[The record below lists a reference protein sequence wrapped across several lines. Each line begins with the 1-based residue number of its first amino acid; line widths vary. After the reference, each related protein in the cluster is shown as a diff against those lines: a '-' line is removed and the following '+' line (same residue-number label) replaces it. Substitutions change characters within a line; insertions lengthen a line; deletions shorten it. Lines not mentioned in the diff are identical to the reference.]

1 MIRKVT
7 LILACFCSIQIQAQ
21 TTNKM
26 SNKARIVIHGGAGTI
41 LKKNM
46 TPEKEAN
53 YHAKLKEAI
62 MAGKKALDKGESAEN
77 AVVEC
82 IKIMENSPLFNAGKG
97 AVFTHEETI
106 EMDASIMEG
115 SQLNAGAACSISHIK
130 NPITLALAIMNNSQH
145 VMLCGKGAD
154 DFGKSQKLEI
164 ADNDYFKDSIR
175 YRQLKKVQEMEEAI
189 LDHDGDQGGV
199 VDSSETEFNITLG
212 EDKKFGTVGAVVRD
226 DNNHLAAG
234 TSTGGMTNKRFGR
247 VGDSPIIGA
256 GTYANDSTCAISCTG
271 HGEYFIRHAVAYN
284 VHSRMYL
291 KEETLEDASEFVINQ
306 ELVQVEG
313 KGGLIGIDNDGNYA
327 MPFNT
332 KGMFRAVLYEDGRIE
347 TMMYDKE

>member
-7 LILACFCSIQIQAQ
+7 LTLACFCCLQMQAQ

-41 LKKNM
+41 LKKNL
-46 TPEKEAN
+46 TPEKEAA
-53 YHAKLKEAI
+53 YHANLKEALI
-62 MAGKKALDKGESAEN
+62 AGKEALDKGEKAEI

-82 IKIMENSPLFNAGKG
+82 IKVMENSPLFNAGKG

-115 SQLNAGAACSISHIK
+115 SELNAGAACSISRIK
-130 NPITLALAIMNNSQH
+130 NPITLALAIMNKSHH
-145 VMLCGKGAD
+145 VMLSGKGAD
-154 DFGKSQKLEI
+154 DFGKSQNLEI
-164 ADNDYFKDSIR
+164 VDNDYFKDSIR

-189 LDHDGDQGGV
+189 LDHDGDQGAA
-199 VDSSETEFNITLG
+199 VDSSETEFNIMLG

-226 DNNHLAAG
+226 NNHHLAAG

-247 VGDSPIIGA
+247 VGDSPLIGA

-271 HGEYFIRHAVAYN
+271 HGEFFIRHAVAYN
-284 VHSRMYL
+284 VHSRMHL
-291 KEETLEDASEFVINQ
+291 KGETLNEAGNYVINK
-306 ELVQVEG
+306 ELAEVEG
-313 KGGLIGIDNDGNYA
+313 MGGLIGIDNEGNFV

-347 TMMYDKE
+347 TMMYGEE